1 VSLPT
6 AGYLADACAL
16 VAFFAGAPGMSG
28 EVLAAMGDGRVAVS
42 SVTVWELTRK
52 AALGKLPPLPSAGGS
67 FGGWLHWQGFVPLPF
82 AWADAEAANVLPP
95 LHKDPMDRML
105 VAQAKRHG
113 MTVITE
119 DGLLAAYGVATAW

>member
-1 VSLPT
+1 MSPQA

-16 VAFFAGAPGMSG
+16 VAFFAGVPGMSR
-28 EVLAAMGDGRVAVS
+28 EVLAAMRDGRVVVS

-52 AALGKLPPLPSAGGS
+52 ASLGRLPPLPLAGGS
-67 FGGWLHWQGFVPLPF
+67 FGGWLLSQGFIPLPL
-82 AWADAEAANVLPP
+82 AWPDAEAANALPP

-119 DGLLAAYGVATAW
+119 DHMLAAYGIGTAW